1 METPKKLDSKVVM
14 TGIIAVVLSV
24 AAVLIMQ
31 PALAQT
37 NSTAST
43 PELKGSVSIENATN
57 DFVRGNV
64 KVSFNDAASTAQSQ
78 VKKEFVIG
86 GKLTIAKEF
95 LYTRSMLQTTMQA
108 PVGS

>member
-37 NSTAST
+37 RA
-43 PELKGSVSIENATN
+43 LAADYLALSVQ
-57 DFVRGNV
+57 R
-64 KVSFNDAASTAQSQ
+64 QP
-78 VKKEFVIG
+78 
-86 GKLTIAKEF
+86 
-95 LYTRSMLQTTMQA
+95 TR
-108 PVGS
+108 